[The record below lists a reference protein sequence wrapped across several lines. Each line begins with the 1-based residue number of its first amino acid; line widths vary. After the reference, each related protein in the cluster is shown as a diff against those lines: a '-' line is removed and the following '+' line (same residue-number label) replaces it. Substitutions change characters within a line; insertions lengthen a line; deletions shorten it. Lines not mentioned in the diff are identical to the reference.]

1 MVDSGNDNWRI
12 TFRPDIPS
20 PARIYDFLL
29 GGKDNYPAD
38 RQAAQE
44 LLAAVPDVRMFA
56 LQNRAFLRR
65 AVRYM
70 AVEAGISQ
78 FIDVGTGLPT
88 EGNVHELAQ
97 EATPGARVVCI
108 DNDPVVLAHGRAMLH
123 GVADTAILEHDLR
136 EPDAIIGDPELGK
149 LIDFGQP
156 VGLLL
161 VAVMHFISDEE
172 DPPGLIRRLV
182 NALPAGSHVAL
193 SHATA
198 DSRPE
203 SVRGEKVYERATAQ
217 ARARTRD
224 QVLAMVAGLDLVDPG
239 LVWAPQWQPEPDAE
253 PDPDPGRSHVYVVVA
268 RKP

>member
-38 RQAAQE
+38 REAAQE
-44 LLAAVPDVRMFA
+44 LLAAIPDVRMFA

-70 AVEAGISQ
+70 ATGAGIGQ
-78 FIDVGTGLPT
+78 FIDIGTGLPT
-88 EGNVHELAQ
+88 QGNVHELAQ
-97 EATPGARVVCI
+97 DAAPGARVVCI

-136 EPDAIIGDPELGK
+136 EPDAILADPELGK

-172 DPPGLIRRLV
+172 DPAGLIRRLMD
-182 NALPAGSHVAL
+182 ALPPGSHVAL

-203 SVRGEKVYERATAQ
+203 SAQGEKVYERATAQ

-224 QVLAMVAGLDLVDPG
+224 QVLAMLAGLELAEPG
-239 LVWAPQWQPEPDAE
+239 LVWAPQWRPEPGTA
-253 PDPDPGRSHVYVVVA
+253 PDTDPGRSHVYVAVA